1 MTHCAA
7 RASRRLAPVGSAGVR
22 VAAAICAL
30 AWTTGAHADDAGAL
44 PAGIS
49 IERGD
54 ASAGVSVSK
63 ASDALGA
70 PIALRARMTGTDAS
84 ESLVNGAPPSGLPVH
99 SRAITSRFGYRHHPI
114 LNGVRMHSGV
124 DLAAPMG
131 SPVVAAAAG
140 VVAFANWDGGYGLL
154 VKVAHGG
161 GYESRFAHLS
171 RILVAP
177 GQKVARGQTIG
188 LVGSTGRS
196 TGSHLHYEVRKN
208 GLAIDPLRAH

>member
-1 MTHCAA
+1 MTDYSAH
-7 RASRRLAPVGSAGVR
+7 ASRRVARVGFAAAR
-22 VAAAICAL
+22 TAAAIWAL
-30 AWTTGAHADDAGAL
+30 AWTTGAHAGEADAL
-44 PAGIS
+44 PVGIS

-54 ASAGVSVSK
+54 SSSGVTVSK

-70 PIALRARMTGTDAS
+70 PIALRARMPGTDAS
-84 ESLVNGAPPSGLPVH
+84 GTFLDGVPPSGLPVR
-99 SRAITSRFGYRHHPI
+99 SRAITSRFGFRQHPI
-114 LNGVRMHSGV
+114 LHGRRMHAGV

-140 VVAFANWDGGYGLL
+140 VVAFANWDGGYGLM
-154 VKVAHGG
+154 VKVEHGG

-208 GLAIDPLRAH
+208 GSAIDPLGLR